1 MDVVLTVTG
10 TGNVTAIKVGGSTVN
25 TDNYTVNEDEVTL
38 KKTYLATLEV
48 GEKTFSI
55 TKGSTT
61 VTVKITVEDTTTL
74 TTDPA
79 TATFDK
85 NTSNAEGYVDVEIE
99 VKHNTTGVTLSS
111 VNNGDVELT
120 PTTHYT
126 VEGLVV
132 TILKTYLETLEGGN
146 VTITF
151 KTNKG
156 DVNAV
161 ITIVDTTDEV

>member
-1 MDVVLTVTG
+1 M
-10 TGNVTAIKVGGSTVN
+10 
-25 TDNYTVNEDEVTL
+25 
-38 KKTYLATLEV
+38 
-48 GEKTFSI
+48 
-55 TKGSTT
+55 
-61 VTVKITVEDTTTL
+61 
-74 TTDPA
+74 
-79 TATFDK
+79 
-85 NTSNAEGYVDVEIE
+85 
-99 VKHNTTGVTLSS
+99 SS